1 MGKSLEDERDR
12 AFAAILLELGVSTR
26 SSVEKALAARA
37 QGDARSLGKILL
49 ANGWLDEPG
58 FLRAIDAQRAR
69 EALADSRVPLP
80 APSPDRIDLEN
91 RRRAA
96 RAAVQKGAMVAEA
109 AANAPFLRRLMGK
122 MLGSVRVERLVGKG
136 QMAFTLA
143 GRIGD
148 RPVRV
153 KVLRPDMADNTRALA
168 RFDRECTALAHIDHP
183 SVVRILD
190 HGIYGGETGPPI
202 RWFATETDEGETL
215 ATRLQ
220 RFRCLDAHEVLVI
233 GQDAAHGLAA
243 AHRVNVVHRDIR
255 PETIFVSSSG
265 TVKIFDFGLARDEGD
280 HSNITFK
287 GQILGAAEYAAPE
300 LASGEPATPAVD
312 VYALG
317 VTLYQTLTGEL
328 PYSCRS
334 VVRLM
339 TLHGSA
345 PIPWA
350 NTFNGAVPRR
360 LAAFVRELLA
370 KKPADRPSMNDVA
383 FRLADPSVLDDTAPE
398 PEECVG
404 CGADVEARTEEASV
418 PVCPRCIAEVAQ
430 AKRCG
435 GCLKPV
441 EDPKTYAGR
450 AYCAKCIARIDQGL
464 RGGASKVEG
473 GA

>member
-1 MGKSLEDERDR
+1 
-12 AFAAILLELGVSTR
+12 
-26 SSVEKALAARA
+26 
-37 QGDARSLGKILL
+37 
-49 ANGWLDEPG
+49 
-58 FLRAIDAQRAR
+58 
-69 EALADSRVPLP
+69 
-80 APSPDRIDLEN
+80 
-91 RRRAA
+91 
-96 RAAVQKGAMVAEA
+96 
-109 AANAPFLRRLMGK
+109 
-122 MLGSVRVERLVGKG
+122 
-136 QMAFTLA
+136 MAFTLA

-148 RPVRV
+148 RPVRL
-153 KVLRPDMADNTRALA
+153 KVLRPDMTENPRALA
-168 RFDRECTALAHIDHP
+168 RFDREYAALAHIDHP

-202 RWFATETDEGETL
+202 RWFATEADEGETL

-220 RFRCLDAHEVLVI
+220 RHRTLDPHEVVVI

-255 PETIFVSSSG
+255 PETIFVSASG

-317 VTLYQTLTGEL
+317 VTLYQALTGEL

-339 TLHGSA
+339 TLHQGA

-360 LAAFVRELLA
+360 LAGFVRELLA
-370 KKPADRPSMNDVA
+370 KKPADRPTMNDVA
-383 FRLADPSVLDDTAPE
+383 FKLADPSVLDDSVPE

-404 CGADVEARTEEASV
+404 CGADVETRTEEASV
-418 PVCPRCIAEVAQ
+418 PVCPRCVAEVAQ
-430 AKRCG
+430 SKRCG
-435 GCLKPV
+435 GCLKPAL
-441 EDPKTYAGR
+441 DTRIYAGR
-450 AYCAKCIARIDQGL
+450 AYCAKCLARIDQGQ
-464 RGGASKVEG
+464 RGAAHQDEG
-473 GA
+473 RA